1 MFLVKISDT
10 VYIRHNEIVSIETTK
25 TEDVIDVFVKTI
37 NNTYNV
43 FHSNFN
49 KSCFHLLDNFK
60 AEITA
65 LCYQNIIAAECNC
78 KDNINCTFQSYISD
92 YVDKLSEDDITKDSY
107 EIKKNEIMDEVL
119 DDLYDMV
126 NSD

>member
-10 VYIRHNEIVSIETTK
+10 VYVRYNEIVSINTNK
-25 TEDVIDVFVKTI
+25 TEDSIDVLVKTV

-49 KSCFHLLDNFK
+49 KSYFHLIDDLK
-60 AEITA
+60 AEIAA

-78 KDNINCTFQSYISD
+78 KDNIGYTFQSYISD
-92 YVDKLSEDDITKDSY
+92 YVDELSEDDVTKDSY
-107 EIKKNEIMDEVL
+107 EIKKNEIMDKVL
-119 DDLYDMV
+119 DDLDDMV